1 MPTRTPKVDG
11 FIRKNKAWREEL
23 ETLRA
28 IVLDCGLTEEV
39 KWRVPCYTFEGGN
52 VVLINVLKEYC
63 AISFFKGALL
73 KDAKRILVKPGEN
86 TQAARMVRFTAVQE
100 IVKLE
105 STLKAYIKEAIKA
118 EKAGLKVQLKD
129 ISEREAPEELQTKL
143 DAMPALKKAFN
154 ALTPGR
160 RRAYFLHIA
169 GAKQSKTRAT
179 RVEKC
184 IPRILDGKGL
194 ND

>member
-1 MPTRTPKVDG
+1 MPTKTPKVDG

-23 ETLRA
+23 EALRA
-28 IVLDCGLTEEV
+28 IVLDCGLAEEV
-39 KWRVPCYTFEGGN
+39 KWRVPCYTADGRSI
-52 VVLINVLKEYC
+52 VLLGAYKEAC
-63 AISFFKGALL
+63 VISFVNGALL
-73 KDAKRILVKPGEN
+73 KDTKRILVKPGEN
-86 TQAARMVRFTAVQE
+86 SQAARVIRFANVQE

-105 STLKAYIKEAIKA
+105 STLKAYIKQAIKA

-129 ISEREAPEELQTKL
+129 ISEREVPEELQTKL
-143 DAMPALKKAFN
+143 DDMPALNKAFN

-169 GAKQSKTRAT
+169 GAKQSKTRAS

-184 IPRILDGKGL
+184 VPRILDGKGL

>member
-1 MPTRTPKVDG
+1 MPTKTPKVDG

-39 KWRVPCYTFEGGN
+39 KWRVPCYTADGRN
-52 VVLINVLKEYC
+52 IVLLGAYKEAC
-63 AISFFKGALL
+63 VISFVNGALL
-73 KDAKRILVKPGEN
+73 KDTKRILSKPGEN
-86 TQAARMVRFTAVQE
+86 SQAARVIRFANVQE

-105 STLKAYIKEAIKA
+105 PTLKAYIKQAIKA

-129 ISEREAPEELQTKL
+129 ISEREVPEELQTKL
-143 DAMPALKKAFN
+143 DKMPALNKAFN

-169 GAKQSKTRAT
+169 GAKQSKTRAS

>member
-1 MPTRTPKVDG
+1 MPTTTPKVDG

-39 KWRVPCYTFEGGN
+39 KWRVPCYTADGRN
-52 VVLINVLKEYC
+52 IVLLGAYKEAC
-63 AISFFKGALL
+63 VISFVNGALL
-73 KDAKRILVKPGEN
+73 NDTKRILVKPGEN
-86 TQAARMVRFTAVQE
+86 SQAARVVRFANVQE
-100 IVKLE
+100 IAKLE
-105 STLKAYIKEAIKA
+105 TTLKTYIKQAIKA

-129 ISEREAPEELQTKL
+129 ISEREVPEELQIKL
-143 DAMPALKKAFN
+143 DEMPALNKAFN

-169 GAKQSKTRAT
+169 GAKQSKTRAS